1 MNIDLARHVARAVFR
16 SSRKLAEL
24 VPFLKDRLSAEEYTA
39 YAKAIGSAVAAI
51 QTDPVNKL
59 VADYPGHFLLNL
71 GKDSGIGRGLL
82 H

>member
-1 MNIDLARHVARAVFR
+1 
-16 SSRKLAEL
+16 
-24 VPFLKDRLSAEEYTA
+24 LKDRLSAEEYTA

-51 QTDPVNKL
+51 QIDPVNKL